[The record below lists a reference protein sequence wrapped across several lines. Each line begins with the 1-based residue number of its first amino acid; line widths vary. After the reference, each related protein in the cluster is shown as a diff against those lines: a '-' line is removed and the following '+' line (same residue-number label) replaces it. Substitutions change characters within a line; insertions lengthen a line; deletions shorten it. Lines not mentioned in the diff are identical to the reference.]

1 MSNVQTPEALFA
13 SVGALRLD
21 VLARAEELLRVFRP
35 NIERAGFEDSARN
48 LACYL
53 ALRRHDLRQL
63 QVALMRWG
71 LSSLGRSESRVT
83 ATLDAVLHTL
93 GVLCG
98 ADARAL
104 PPYPDEAAVF
114 QGNQLVA
121 EQAQALFG
129 TAKPERS
136 TRIMVTLPSEAAE
149 DPALVHGLL
158 QAGVE
163 CVRIN
168 CAHDDEDAWRAMLAH
183 LRAAERALG
192 ASEPVRVLM
201 DLGGPKIRTVRPKKQ
216 EKDRYC
222 VGDRLLLTGLDVEDV
237 RSQKPGKGDPQ
248 RKALPVVGCTLTE
261 ALDRVRIGDN
271 VYIDD
276 GQLGTRVL
284 ERVAQGVV
292 LEIVQAPSKGRKI
305 RSDKGINFPDTDFE
319 VASLT
324 EKDKRDLK
332 FVAKHADL
340 IGYSFV
346 QTEADLTA
354 LLDELDARLP
364 GDRAPPALVL
374 KIETEKAVRN
384 LPALIVR
391 AAGKLPTAVMIA
403 RGDLAIELGYARIA
417 EIQEEISWLCEA
429 AHVPVIWATQVLEG
443 MAKQGLPSRAEVTD
457 AAMAGRA
464 ECVMLNCVI
473 ANNGPHIVATVQ
485 MLATVLARMQ
495 GHQHKKTPQLRV
507 LRAWESAFPDQ
518 PEATTIV
525 EPIGSAV
532 ASPPSEATA
541 ARSTEEERPASTTAQ
556 VRALAARAA
565 QAWLDEGYHR
575 LLSSAQKP
583 QAPRLTRLVL
593 GLVERS
599 RGAKSALARVPDE
612 RAPATRTPPRR

>member
-1 MSNVQTPEALFA
+1 MSNVQTREALFA
-13 SVGALRLD
+13 SVGALRQD
-21 VLARAEELLRVFRP
+21 VLCRAEELLQVFRP
-35 NIERAGFEDSARN
+35 NIERAGFEASARN

-71 LSSLGRSESRVT
+71 LSSLGRSESRVM
-83 ATLDAVLHTL
+83 ATLDAVHHTL
-93 GVLCG
+93 GALCG
-98 ADARAL
+98 QDARTL

-114 QGNQLVA
+114 QGSEAVTA
-121 EQAQALFG
+121 QAQALFG
-129 TAKPERS
+129 AAKPERA

-149 DPALVHGLL
+149 DPALSHGLV

-168 CAHDDEDAWRAMLAH
+168 CAHDGEEAWRAMLGH
-183 LRAAERALG
+183 LRAAERALAVG
-192 ASEPVRVLM
+192 EPVRVLM
-201 DLGGPKIRTVRPKKQ
+201 DLGGPKIRTLRPKKQ
-216 EKDRYC
+216 EKDRYA
-222 VGDRLLLTGLDVEDV
+222 VGDQLLLTGLDVEEV
-237 RSQKPGKGDPQ
+237 RAQKPGKGEQ
-248 RKALPVVGCTLTE
+248 RDKALPVVGCTSAE
-261 ALDRVRIGDN
+261 ALERVSAGDH

-276 GQLGTRVL
+276 GQIGTRVL
-284 ERVAQGVV
+284 ERVALGVV
-292 LEIVQAPSKGRKI
+292 LEIVQAPSEGRKI

-324 EKDKRDLK
+324 EKDKRDLG
-332 FVAKHADL
+332 FVAQHADL

-346 QTEADLTA
+346 QTEADLSA
-354 LLDELDARLP
+354 LFEELDAHLP
-364 GDRAPPALVL
+364 RRRAPPALVL

-417 EIQEEISWLCEA
+417 EIQEEILWLCEA

-443 MAKQGLPSRAEVTD
+443 MAKQGFPSRAELTD

-464 ECVMLNCVI
+464 ECVMLNK
-473 ANNGPHIVATVQ
+473 GPHIVATVE
-485 MLATVLARMQ
+485 MLATVLSRMQ

-507 LRAWESAFPDQ
+507 LRAWESAFPDHS
-518 PEATTIV
+518 EATTIV
-525 EPIGSAV
+525 EPLASAS
-532 ASPPSEATA
+532 ATPPSEAAA
-541 ARSTEEERPASTTAQ
+541 ARGSEPEPKPEPAPEPAPARPASTTAQ

-575 LLSSAQKP
+575 LSSSAQKP
-583 QAPRLTRLVL
+583 EAPRLTRLVF
-593 GLVERS
+593 GLVQRT
-599 RGAKSALARVPDE
+599 RDVKSALARRPQD
-612 RAPATRTPPRR
+612 